1 MAITEDAIAS
11 GAPAPRAAQ
20 GLSTTR
26 KILYSVVQLGNG
38 SIDFIIAVYL
48 LKYYTDFAGL
58 APESAGLALLLGK
71 AFDAVTDPI
80 MGNLT
85 DRTRTRWGRRRPYL
99 LIGVVP
105 LAVGFVAMFSPDP
118 AWSQTRLFIWLAVT
132 NTLFYTGSTIL
143 DVPHAA
149 LGSELTHDHRDRI
162 SLMGWRT
169 AFSSMGLLIGAVSP
183 GLWID
188 RREQA
193 AMAIAEAQGLAA
205 EAVTTAGTAAMMVAH
220 RQVAIVFGVLLL
232 GAALVSFFGTRER
245 VVGQTPPRASIF
257 DNILDTF
264 RSNAF
269 LLFLVIFIIEQ
280 VGTRFTVSLALYA
293 FNDWWAFPRSLNSPL
308 LFGYLAMGLLSIP
321 VWVRVGRSREKTHI
335 FLAGSIITT
344 VALCLM
350 LLVPSIG
357 MWWGFATLAL
367 AGSGFGAR
375 SVMGISLM
383 GDIIDDDEYRTK
395 TRKDGAYFGT
405 WMLVRKL
412 TQSLT
417 LGIIG
422 LGLGMVGYV
431 KGGGPQPQS
440 AVDGIK
446 WMFTLMPAV
455 LILGGALL
463 FLWFPVNRA
472 SHAAGLDA
480 VAKRKADR
488 DSG

>member
-1 MAITEDAIAS
+1 M
-11 GAPAPRAAQ
+11 PATDETAVVPR
-20 GLSTTR
+20 LSTAR

-58 APESAGLALLLGK
+58 APETAGLALLLGK
-71 AFDAVTDPI
+71 AFDAVTDPL

-85 DRTRTRWGRRRPYL
+85 DRTRTRWGRRRPFF
-99 LIGVVP
+99 LIGVIP

-118 AWSQTRLFIWLAVT
+118 AWSQTRLFIWLAAT

-193 AMAIAEAQGLAA
+193 AIALAEAQGLVA
-205 EAVTTAGTAAMMVAH
+205 EAVAAAGNAAILVAH
-220 RQVAIVFGVLLL
+220 RQVAIVFGMLLL
-232 GAALVSFFGTRER
+232 AAALASFLGTRER
-245 VVGQTPPRASIF
+245 MDSVTPPRRSMLA
-257 DNILDTF
+257 NMADTF
-264 RSNAF
+264 RSKAF

-293 FNDWWAFPRSLNSPL
+293 FNDWWGFPRSMNSPL
-308 LFGYLAMGLLSIP
+308 LFCYLTMGLIGIP
-321 VWVRVGRSREKTHI
+321 VWVRVSRSREKGHT
-335 FLAGSIITT
+335 FLMGSVITT
-344 VALCLM
+344 LALCLM

-375 SVMGISLM
+375 TVMGISMM
-383 GDIIDDDEYRTK
+383 GDIIDDDEYRTE
-395 TRKDGAYFGT
+395 TRKDGAYFGV
-405 WMLVRKL
+405 WMLARKL
-412 TQSLT
+412 TQSMS
-417 LGIIG
+417 LGLIG
-422 LGLGMVGYV
+422 LGLATFGYV
-431 KGGGPQPQS
+431 QGGGPQPQS

-455 LILGGALL
+455 LILGGALP
-463 FLWFPVNRA
+463 FLWFPITRA
-472 SHAAGLDA
+472 RHGAAMA
-480 VAKRKADR
+480 VVAERRAKLRESA
-488 DSG
+488 